1 MGYVKD
7 TWKALP
13 TWSKGIIGLGVA
25 TLVTVEGVKIY
36 KKLTAPPPA
45 KLPQGGAGLP
55 VVSYTNTGAAVLW
68 NPAPLAQQLN
78 DVMSGLFTLTG
89 TKDDAWL
96 QVAEIPTND
105 MLTSLYNYFN
115 SKFGNGKTLTQ
126 WINDEYYYDILS
138 GVKQKALQRLADAQL
153 P

>member
-1 MGYVKD
+1 MG
-7 TWKALP
+7 
-13 TWSKGIIGLGVA
+13 
-25 TLVTVEGVKIY
+25 
-36 KKLTAPPPA
+36 
-45 KLPQGGAGLP
+45 
-55 VVSYTNTGAAVLW
+55 
-68 NPAPLAQQLN
+68 
-78 DVMSGLFTLTG
+78 GLFTLTG

-96 QVAEIPTND
+96 QVANIPTND

-138 GVKQKALQRLADAQL
+138 GVKQKTLQRLADAQL